1 MYNVS
6 RLLMIICNFLDVKNA
21 VPQKRKFDEELKSL
35 KDKYGLLGCEPP
47 DAVLPK
53 GYKDRADKRRKTVGS
68 QNANEKTEVACVTQ

>member
-1 MYNVS
+1 
-6 RLLMIICNFLDVKNA
+6 
-21 VPQKRKFDEELKSL
+21 
-35 KDKYGLLGCEPP
+35 LLGCEPP